1 LEKSRAIRQAKD
13 ERTFHIFYQL
23 LCGATAEQKCKLIY
37 NKIYII
43 FNFFFF
49 LHNQIKFIQV
59 FIFYITLFLAEFI
72 LEDPKTYS
80 FLTNGNLR
88 VPGVDDAAE
97 YRETVNAMNIMGMTT
112 EDYSGMLN
120 HNFLFNVNLICIHF
134 FSYFPNCECC
144 HAVWKYAV

>member
-1 LEKSRAIRQAKD
+1 M
-13 ERTFHIFYQL
+13 
-23 LCGATAEQKCKLIY
+23 
-37 NKIYII
+37 
-43 FNFFFF
+43 
-49 LHNQIKFIQV
+49 
-59 FIFYITLFLAEFI
+59 FLAEFI

-97 YRETVNAMNIMGMTT
+97 FRETVNAMNIMGMTT

-134 FSYFPNCECC
+134 F
-144 HAVWKYAV
+144 

>member
-1 LEKSRAIRQAKD
+1 
-13 ERTFHIFYQL
+13 
-23 LCGATAEQKCKLIY
+23 
-37 NKIYII
+37 
-43 FNFFFF
+43 
-49 LHNQIKFIQV
+49 
-59 FIFYITLFLAEFI
+59 LFLAEFI

-97 YRETVNAMNIMGMTT
+97 FRETVNAMNIMGMTT

-144 HAVWKYAV
+144 HVVWKHAV